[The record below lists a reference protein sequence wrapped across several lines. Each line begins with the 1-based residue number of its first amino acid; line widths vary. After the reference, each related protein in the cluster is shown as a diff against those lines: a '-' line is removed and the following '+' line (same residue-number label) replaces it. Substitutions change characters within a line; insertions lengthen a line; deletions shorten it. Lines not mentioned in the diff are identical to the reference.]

1 MLEVSKQMAPA
12 EIEIEIQ
19 VELKTEA
26 DGRAILGRRELRS
39 GGQSGD
45 GVFTED
51 IFIIFIKLPLLQS

>member
-39 GGQSGD
+39 GANR
-45 GVFTED
+45 VTAF
-51 IFIIFIKLPLLQS
+51 LQKTYS